1 MLSHRLGL
9 VPIYAVRHTLEP
21 WTRVAGAHAH
31 LCRMPHMPR
40 TPDTQTGSQA
50 GHLATH
56 ACEPRLGQDPRKFR
70 ERAAEEDADEHN
82 VISFRLQIKCEAGR
96 GAAAAAGGLGAGA
109 SSFGTAAT
117 RGTAAA
123 GGGGGG
129 GNGARPLN
137 SQVLSPQLPSLHPH
151 PHHPPLTTHHSTFN
165 LQPSP

>member
-9 VPIYAVRHTLEP
+9 VPIYA
-21 WTRVAGAHAH
+21 
-31 LCRMPHMPR
+31 
-40 TPDTQTGSQA
+40 
-50 GHLATH
+50 
-56 ACEPRLGQDPRKFR
+56 DPRKFR

-137 SQVLSPQLPSLHPH
+137 SQVLSPQLPFTLTLTTHT
-151 PHHPPLTTHHSTFN
+151 HHPPPTTHHSLLTT
-165 LQPSP
+165 QP

>member
-1 MLSHRLGL
+1 MIQDEMLSHRLGL
-9 VPIYAVRHTLEP
+9 VPIYA
-21 WTRVAGAHAH
+21 
-31 LCRMPHMPR
+31 
-40 TPDTQTGSQA
+40 
-50 GHLATH
+50 
-56 ACEPRLGQDPRKFR
+56 DPRKFR

-137 SQVLSPQLPSLHPH
+137 SQVLSSQLPFTLTLTTHT
-151 PHHPPLTTHHSTFN
+151 HHPPLTTHHSPLTTTT
-165 LQPSP
+165 QP